1 MGFPKNSKG
10 GEKGFPQHSKGGE
23 MGFPKHSKRGEEGFP
38 QIPTTKDLEQRTKNS

>member
-10 GEKGFPQHSKGGE
+10 GEKGFPQHSKRGE